1 MPIVFRCGTSHY
13 SQPIPSLPL
22 RQSVTPPHLQAFSTC
37 FFSFRDSSERNI
49 PSRRTRLTLLQ
60 VSQVV
65 KHSFNMRSSL
75 YILICPHARLKGVC
89 DKSYSSLLRALFF
102 FNHFPNKIG
111 KKDKNERLLGE
122 EGDNF
127 IC

>member
-1 MPIVFRCGTSHY
+1 MFCCEDMCFYLCMYSFPMNECLLFLDAEHLIIVSLFRLSLSVSPSH
-13 SQPIPSLPL
+13 L
-22 RQSVTPPHLQAFSTC
+22 PHLQAFSTC

-65 KHSFNMRSSL
+65 KNSFNMRSSL
-75 YILICPHARLKGVC
+75 YILICPHARPKGVC

-102 FNHFPNKIG
+102 FNHFPN
-111 KKDKNERLLGE
+111 
-122 EGDNF
+122 
-127 IC
+127 